1 VDDAL
6 VGAGSLQPMWL
17 RICCARRNSHIIQQ
31 RFFFLAKFS
40 QLEGIFFLENFQ
52 KIRHISEKK
61 KKKKRKNS
69 PDLDSESL

>member
-31 RFFFLAKFS
+31 RFFFFFFLAKFR
-40 QLEGIFFLENFQ
+40 QLEGIFFFENFQ

-61 KKKKRKNS
+61 RKKRGRIRQI
-69 PDLDSESL
+69 